1 MEEEQSEKKTLQFEI
16 DQNTYEKLEI
26 ACQILHTNLQDQ
38 FLKWTQITLKE
49 AALELSKNTSLGDDF
64 ANKKKEMLSLET
76 VKERIIR
83 WKSRPENIN
92 YQMIQS
98 FFKAE
103 KREENEQK
111 DFRTLMFEE
120 FGKTSP
126 VNDNIDRFNRNLRAM
141 SSNSLKAYGAVF
153 KIVRSSSNAQ
163 TKIMLHPDVEE
174 FLRSYEKDFIK

>member
-1 MEEEQSEKKTLQFEI
+1 MEEVKSEKKTLQFDL
-16 DQNTYEKLEI
+16 DQKTYEKLEI
-26 ACQILHTNLQDQ
+26 ACQILNTNLQDQ
-38 FLKWTQITLKE
+38 CSKWVQMTLQE
-49 AALELSKNTSLGDDF
+49 AALELSKNTSIEDDF
-64 ANKKKEMLSLET
+64 VNKKKETLSLET

-111 DFRTLMFEE
+111 DFRSLMFEE

-126 VNDNIDRFNRNLRAM
+126 VNDNIERFNRNLRAM

-163 TKIMLHPDVEE
+163 TKIMLHPDVEA
-174 FLRSYEKDFIK
+174 FVRSYEKDFIK